1 MKADTPLTPAQ
12 AELPFSRVPDPYH
25 INVFGVPYI
34 RNPDVNGGFLY
45 VTRWGWHR
53 LAHLSPENWFEQR
66 RFVKEGTRLRGST
79 GTVYY
84 YPSRPEG
91 AAPMDLLIKVSRLAE
106 DVPGKLATD
115 NPEVKLLND
124 ASFNSPFQEFGMVEE
139 LRASTLGPPELHI
152 RTKRPLAIYCA
163 HRDLPSWQLGRKK
176 SDFLVHGREMDRDQ
190 EQMPE
195 GMRIRL
201 MENRQYFML
210 YAWVPGV
217 DAQEAMEKG
226 LMDDAELHRLSERVN
241 RELAEKGFRIL
252 DNKPKHFIL
261 RIGRDGELIRFRD
274 ELLYVQVDF
283 ELLQRTQAYKDFHL
297 KPQPDTYPLYFN
309 EYSQL

>member
-1 MKADTPLTPAQ
+1 
-12 AELPFSRVPDPYH
+12 
-25 INVFGVPYI
+25 
-34 RNPDVNGGFLY
+34 
-45 VTRWGWHR
+45 
-53 LAHLSPENWFEQR
+53 
-66 RFVKEGTRLRGST
+66 
-79 GTVYY
+79 
-84 YPSRPEG
+84 
-91 AAPMDLLIKVSRLAE
+91 
-106 DVPGKLATD
+106 
-115 NPEVKLLND
+115 
-124 ASFNSPFQEFGMVEE
+124 
-139 LRASTLGPPELHI
+139 
-152 RTKRPLAIYCA
+152 
-163 HRDLPSWQLGRKK
+163 
-176 SDFLVHGREMDRDQ
+176 
-190 EQMPE
+190 MPE

-217 DAQEAMEKG
+217 DAQEAMERG

-241 RELAEKGFRIL
+241 RELAAKGFRIL

-261 RIGRDGELIRFRD
+261 RIGRDGELIRFRG